1 MAARTEISDAWAGI
15 ALVDSLLAHCRYKQA
30 DCVARDAERHYRIAR
45 ALVRA
50 GQSDSILDKLADLR
64 AKLDEIGSVISA
76 NSEALE
82 TGKQAEILV
91 N

>member
-1 MAARTEISDAWAGI
+1 MPARTEISDAWAGI
-15 ALVDSLLAHCRYKQA
+15 ALVDSLLTHCRYKQA
-30 DCVARDAERHYRIAR
+30 DSVLRAAERHYRIAR

-50 GQSDSILDKLADLR
+50 GQSDSILNKLADLR
-64 AKLDEIGSVISA
+64 AKLDHIGSVISA

-82 TGKQAEILV
+82 TRQAAEILV